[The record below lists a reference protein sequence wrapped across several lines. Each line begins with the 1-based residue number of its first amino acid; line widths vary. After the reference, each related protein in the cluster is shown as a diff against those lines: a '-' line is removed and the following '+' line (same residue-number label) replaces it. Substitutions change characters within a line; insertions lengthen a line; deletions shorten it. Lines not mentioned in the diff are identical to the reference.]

1 MITFQSIIDEAR
13 KRKEQIA
20 KNFYQTLQL
29 GEEHDVFT
37 WGLVTYFDK
46 DSENAFNFKIV
57 GLDENAFCL
66 DWHFRVATI
75 SFYDFNDKN
84 PLSFENVLALF
95 EEQLKSFEETLSS
108 AEVKL
113 TATK

>member
-46 DSENAFNFKIV
+46 DSENAFSFKIV
-57 GLDENAFCL
+57 SLDENALCL

-95 EEQLKSFEETLSS
+95 EEQLKSFEETLSY

>member
-13 KRKEQIA
+13 KRKEKIA

-46 DSENAFNFKIV
+46 DSENAFSFAIV
-57 GLDENAFCL
+57 SLDENALCM
-66 DWHFRVATI
+66 DWHFRLATI
-75 SFYDFNDKN
+75 SFYDFNDEN
-84 PLSFENVLALF
+84 PLSFGNVLALF
-95 EEQLKSFEETLSS
+95 EEQLKSFEESLSF

>member
-95 EEQLKSFEETLSS
+95 EEQLKSFEELLSS
-108 AEVKL
+108 AEAKL

>member
-13 KRKEQIA
+13 KRKEKIA

-46 DSENAFNFKIV
+46 DSENSFSFKIV
-57 GLDENAFCL
+57 SLDENA
-66 DWHFRVATI
+66 
-75 SFYDFNDKN
+75 
-84 PLSFENVLALF
+84 
-95 EEQLKSFEETLSS
+95 
-108 AEVKL
+108 L
-113 TATK
+113 TE

>member
-95 EEQLKSFEETLSS
+95 EEQLKSFEELLNS
-108 AEVKL
+108 AEAKL

>member
-37 WGLVTYFDK
+37 WGLVIYFD
-46 DSENAFNFKIV
+46 
-57 GLDENAFCL
+57 
-66 DWHFRVATI
+66 
-75 SFYDFNDKN
+75 
-84 PLSFENVLALF
+84 NVLALF
-95 EEQLKSFEETLSS
+95 EEQLKSFEELLSS
-108 AEVKL
+108 AEAKL
-113 TATK
+113 TATKQI

>member
-57 GLDENAFCL
+57 GLDENAYCL

-95 EEQLKSFEETLSS
+95 EEQLKSFEELLSS
-108 AEVKL
+108 AEAKL

>member
-13 KRKEQIA
+13 KRKEKIA

>member
-1 MITFQSIIDEAR
+1 M
-13 KRKEQIA
+13 
-20 KNFYQTLQL
+20 
-29 GEEHDVFT
+29 FT

-46 DSENAFNFKIV
+46 DSENAFSFAIV
-57 GLDENAFCL
+57 SLDENALCM
-66 DWHFRVATI
+66 DWHFRLATI
-75 SFYDFNDKN
+75 SFYDFNDEN

-95 EEQLKSFEETLSS
+95 EEQLKTFEESLNS

>member
-1 MITFQSIIDEAR
+1 M
-13 KRKEQIA
+13 
-20 KNFYQTLQL
+20 
-29 GEEHDVFT
+29 
-37 WGLVTYFDK
+37 
-46 DSENAFNFKIV
+46 
-57 GLDENAFCL
+57 

>member
-66 DWHFRVATI
+66 DWHFRVVTI

-95 EEQLKSFEETLSS
+95 EEQLKSFEELLSS
-108 AEVKL
+108 AEAKL

>member
-95 EEQLKSFEETLSS
+95 EEQLKSFEELLSS
-108 AEVKL
+108 AETKL